1 MGWSL
6 SSVDMPCPCLT
17 VGMGGILTFRHSNPN
32 ILKNLAQ
39 ILMIANPKT
48 DDMCFHSFLNFG

>member
-48 DDMCFHSFLNFG
+48 DDMCFHSF